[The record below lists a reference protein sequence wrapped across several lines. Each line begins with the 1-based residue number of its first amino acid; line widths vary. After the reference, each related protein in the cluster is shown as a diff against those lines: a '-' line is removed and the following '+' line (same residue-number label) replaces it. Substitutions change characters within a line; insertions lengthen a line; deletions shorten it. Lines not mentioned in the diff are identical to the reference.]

1 MMVLVI
7 IPINNDDGT
16 GNNTYKLRIDITGIS
31 NIHFGSGS
39 RVQAM
44 MHDGNFLIMCDCDL
58 NKKIFT

>member
-39 RVQAM
+39 RV
-44 MHDGNFLIMCDCDL
+44 
-58 NKKIFT
+58 